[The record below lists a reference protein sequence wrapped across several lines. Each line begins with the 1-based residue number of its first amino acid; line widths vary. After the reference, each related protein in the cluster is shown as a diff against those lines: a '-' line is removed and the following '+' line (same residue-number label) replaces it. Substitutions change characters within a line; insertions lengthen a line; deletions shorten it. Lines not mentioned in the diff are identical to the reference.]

1 MPNLDCSPL
10 DLQCQGAQIAL
21 DGFTKVAQWAGQFAG
36 EMIGYAMTWWVQTP
50 SVNPD
55 SQAVRIA
62 QSYTTPVIL
71 VVLMASILA
80 QCIRIVIQRKLT
92 PLLDLGV
99 GIVRYVVVTTMGLM
113 LLGAA
118 VMAGDAL
125 SQWMLEATIQR
136 FAEQMKNVMALHAI
150 PNPFGLLIVALIALI
165 LGAIQWLLGFFR
177 QAAILILAAMLPLAA
192 AGSLSQSGKGWL
204 NKMLPWLIALVA
216 YKPMAAFIYVIGFTF
231 LGDARDLSTAMTGI
245 MVLILALIAMPA
257 LMRFFSWAG
266 VSMGG
271 GGGGFAGALGSFAG
285 ARMGSG
291 GGATGAA
298 DQDTSVTSANR
309 MANSGPG
316 TGGGE
321 GPQGAGP
328 APSLGMGNQVGP
340 GGAGGGGLGG
350 AGGMAAG
357 AETAGAGAGAA
368 GAGGTAAAGAG
379 GAGAA
384 AAAGPAGAAV
394 GAGVAVGKAAYQGT
408 QQAAG
413 EMTGGAQSDDQRQ

>member
-1 MPNLDCSPL
+1 MPDLNCSPL
-10 DLQCQGAQIAL
+10 DLQCQGGQLVL

-36 EMIGYAMTWWVQTP
+36 EIIGYAMTWWVQTDT
-50 SVNPD
+50 VNPD
-55 SQAVRIA
+55 SEAVRIA

-71 VVLMASILA
+71 LVLMASVLA
-80 QCIRIVIQRKLT
+80 QSIRIVVQRKMT

-125 SQWMLEATIQR
+125 SQWMLEHAVQR
-136 FAEQMKNVMALHAI
+136 FAETMKNVLGLHAI
-150 PNPFGLLIVALIALI
+150 SNPFGLLTVAGIALL

-177 QAAILILAAMLPLAA
+177 QAAILVLAALLPLAA

-204 NKMLPWLIALVA
+204 TKMLPWLIALVA
-216 YKPMAAFIYVIGFTF
+216 YKPMAAMIYVIGFTF
-231 LGDARDLSTAMTGI
+231 LGSGRDLSTAMTGI
-245 MVLILALIAMPA
+245 MVLLMALIAFPA
-257 LMRFFSWAG
+257 MLRFFSWAG
-266 VSMGG
+266 VSISGG
-271 GGGGFAGALGSFAG
+271 GGGVAGAMGSFAG
-285 ARMGSG
+285 SRMGA

-321 GPQGAGP
+321 APQGAGP
-328 APSLGMGNQVGP
+328 ATSPGQGHHQVGP
-340 GGAGGGGLGG
+340 GGGAGTGAAGG
-350 AGGMAAG
+350 AGEG
-357 AETAGAGAGAA
+357 
-368 GAGGTAAAGAG
+368 AAAGAQT
-379 GAGAA
+379 AGAASTGGSAAAGSAGSGA
-384 AAAGPAGAAV
+384 AAAGPAGAAA

-413 EMTGGAQSDDQRQ
+413 EMTGGAQSDDQQQ